1 MNENVYDE
9 DRMYYEGLGSELPLS
24 QPKTIGLPHVVEQY
38 VKSAADVSKYNEIP
52 AAIGFFVIL
61 GQLCKDMVA
70 IPSGRRVD
78 DCRIQFIWMQTS
90 GTGTTEMYNFFG
102 PVANET
108 FRILNEKYSVNY
120 AVFGGDETTD
130 AAAIGPMKIE
140 KDRVAGRTGW
150 KQEER

>member
-1 MNENVYDE
+1 MNDNEYDDE
-9 DRMYYEGLGSELPLS
+9 DRMYYEGLGDETPIP
-24 QPKTIGLPHVVEQY
+24 QPKAIALPKVVEQY

-78 DCRIQFIWMQTS
+78 DTRIQFIWMQTS
-90 GTGTTEMYNFFG
+90 GTGKTEMYNFFG

-108 FRILNEKYSVNY
+108 FRILNDKYSVDY
-120 AVFGGDETTD
+120 DVFS
-130 AAAIGPMKIE
+130 
-140 KDRVAGRTGW
+140 V
-150 KQEER
+150 